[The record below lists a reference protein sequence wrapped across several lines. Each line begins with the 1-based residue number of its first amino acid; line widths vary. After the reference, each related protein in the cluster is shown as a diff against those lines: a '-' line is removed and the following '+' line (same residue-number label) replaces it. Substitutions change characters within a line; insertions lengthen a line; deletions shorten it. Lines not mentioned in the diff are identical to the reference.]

1 MSRFDDCLLHVLLEE
16 SGEVQTGLP
25 YKRGK
30 YSYMNHP
37 ADPGGATMMGITHR
51 VYDAWRTSRGMPVRD
66 VRQIEDSEIA
76 AIYREQYWKL
86 VRGDE
91 LPPGIDLAVFDFGVN
106 SGPVQAI
113 RSLQRAL
120 GITIDGQI
128 GVATISACKSRNATE
143 IVGQYMDE
151 RRRFG
156 RSLKNYLPFRSGWE
170 TRWNR
175 IELASL
181 AMAGG
186 VDKPAAVAVAAV
198 DIVPPAPKAMEDKP
212 QPWGPLARLSGWATA
227 TLGVISATVEPVFKV
242 ATEAI
247 NALKDLGPLK
257 SAFVEAG
264 ANARAITAGV
274 LVAAITRALTKM
286 RGP

>member
-1 MSRFDDCLLHVLLEE
+1 MSRFDECLLHVLLEE

-91 LPPGIDLAVFDFGVN
+91 LPAGLDLAVFDFGVN

-120 GITIDGQI
+120 GVNIDGQL
-128 GVATISACKSRNATE
+128 GVATIAACKAADAATLLDK
-143 IVGQYMDE
+143 YMDGRE
-151 RRRFG
+151 AFG
-156 RSLKNYLPFRSGWE
+156 RSLKNYLPFRNGWE
-170 TRWNR
+170 TRWQR
-175 IELASL
+175 IRKAAA
-181 AMAGG
+181 AMIDGH
-186 VDKPAAVAVAAV
+186 PAPVAVAAA

-212 QPWGPLARLSGWATA
+212 QPWGPWATVTGYA
-227 TLGVISATVEPVFKV
+227 SAILAAISTVVEPVFKL

-264 ANARAITAGV
+264 ANARAIGAGV
-274 LVAAITRALTKM
+274 LVAAITRALTKL

>member
-16 SGEVQTGLP
+16 SGEVQTGGTF
-25 YKRGK
+25 KRGK

-51 VYDAWRTSRGMPVRD
+51 VYDAWRTSRGLPARD
-66 VRQIEDSEIA
+66 VRQIEDNEISS
-76 AIYREQYWKL
+76 IYREQYWKL

-128 GVATISACKSRNATE
+128 GVATIAACKAAHPATLINA
-143 IVGQYMDE
+143 YMDGRE
-151 RRRFG
+151 AFG
-156 RSLKNYLPFRSGWE
+156 RALKNYLPFRNGWE
-170 TRWNR
+170 TRWQR
-175 IELASL
+175 IRKASL
-181 AMAGG
+181 AMVAGT
-186 VDKPAAVAVAAV
+186 PAPVTVAAA
-198 DIVPPAPKAMEDKP
+198 DIVPPAPKAMREPVK
-212 QPWGPLARLSGWATA
+212 PWGPLATVMGYVSAGAA
-227 TLGVISATVEPVFKV
+227 AISAVVDPVFKL
-242 ATEAI
+242 ATGAI
-247 NALKDLGPLK
+247 DALKELGPLK

-274 LVAAITRALTKM
+274 LVAAITRALTKL